1 VSLTETLLAIER
13 ALAAGGADAYRR
25 VLDPDAILIVPGMVL
40 DRVET
45 IAAMDASPG
54 WDEFTM
60 ARERVVELADG
71 AALLTYRFDG
81 RRGDVRYAAQ
91 MGSVYV
97 ERDGGWR
104 MIFHQ
109 QTPIG
114 G

>member
-1 VSLTETLLAIER
+1 VGLADTLVAIER
-13 ALAAGGADAYRR
+13 ELARGGADAYRR
-25 VLDPDAILIVPGMVL
+25 YLHADAVLIVPGMVL

-60 ARERVVELADG
+60 ERERVIPLAEG

-81 RRGDVRYAAQ
+81 RRGEVRYAAQ

-97 ERDGGWR
+97 ERDGEWR

-109 QTPIG
+109 QTPTTG
-114 G
+114 

>member
-1 VSLTETLLAIER
+1 MGLAETLV
-13 ALAAGGADAYRR
+13 ALEHELAGGGAETYRR
-25 VLDPDAILIVPGMVL
+25 VLDADAVLVVPGMVL

-45 IAAMDASPG
+45 VAAMDASPG

-60 ARERVVELADG
+60 AGERVVPLADG

-91 MGSVYV
+91 MASVYV
-97 ERDGGWR
+97 ERDGDWR
-104 MIFHQ
+104 MIFHR

-114 G
+114 